1 MWRCYV
7 ARGGGGAPISLDD
20 QISSLGQL
28 GGGRSIL
35 PPAAFAEDASGG
47 REECIQPRAA
57 LKTAAAP
64 AEAGG
69 GALLCDAATA
79 AAIGGW
85 AEAQPEKAARL
96 KALRGAL
103 AAAKATVGAAVPRLQ
118 RAVDTVVKDGYDDSH
133 HGYLGFCMEKVVVIN
148 LAPLMARA
156 ARRPLPRKIVD
167 ELMYTVTQIGRASCR
182 ERVLPTV

>member
-1 MWRCYV
+1 MRS
-7 ARGGGGAPISLDD
+7 ASSRGGAQDGGGA
-20 QISSLGQL
+20 G
-28 GGGRSIL
+28 
-35 PPAAFAEDASGG
+35 
-47 REECIQPRAA
+47 
-57 LKTAAAP
+57 
-64 AEAGG
+64 EAGG

-79 AAIGGW
+79 AAIGW
-85 AEAQPEKAARL
+85 AAAQPEKAARL

-156 ARRPLPRKIVD
+156 ARQPLPRKIAD
-167 ELMYTVTQIGRASCR
+167 ELM
-182 ERVLPTV
+182 

>member
-1 MWRCYV
+1 MG
-7 ARGGGGAPISLDD
+7 RGGGC
-20 QISSLGQL
+20 
-28 GGGRSIL
+28 
-35 PPAAFAEDASGG
+35 SGWA
-47 REECIQPRAA
+47 RV
-57 LKTAAAP
+57 
-64 AEAGG
+64 
-69 GALLCDAATA
+69 TA

-85 AEAQPEKAARL
+85 AQAQPEKAARL

-167 ELMYTVTQIGRASCR
+167 ELMYTVTHELAHLLEKDGGHGPAWRDTH
-182 ERVLPTV
+182 ERLVLAVYGKAVDRLECEVCEEE